1 MRTTLEFSG
10 LVFLRPVL
18 FDNLVLLGS
27 GVFDRTLTHRWFV
40 VVSTPA
46 TLRGGLY
53 GVMSWGELAAREGL
67 QTSYQGYTVD
77 VLAPRSDERRGMAAI
92 SFGELLSK
100 LGSGDF

>member
-1 MRTTLEFSG
+1 
-10 LVFLRPVL
+10 
-18 FDNLVLLGS
+18 
-27 GVFDRTLTHRWFV
+27 
-40 VVSTPA
+40 
-46 TLRGGLY
+46 
-53 GVMSWGELAAREGL
+53 L